1 MKGHRHLWT
10 TEDVRILTEKY
21 PHVSTS
27 ELARSMGLSKMQV
40 YRKAKALLL
49 KKDPAAIAAT
59 RFKPGQIPWNDG
71 TPFASGGRSVET
83 RFKPGN
89 MPHTWRPI
97 GTERVSKE
105 GYLERKVADTRVS
118 KRDYVPVHHLVW
130 REAGREI
137 PKGSVLAFRDGDKR
151 NFAIDNLELVT
162 RQELMRLNSVHNRGP
177 EIAQLIQLRG
187 AISRQINKR
196 EGKIT

>member
-1 MKGHRHLWT
+1 M
-10 TEDVRILTEKY
+10 
-21 PHVSTS
+21 
-27 ELARSMGLSKMQV
+27 SKRQV

-49 KKDPAAIAAT
+49 KKDPTVIAAT
-59 RFKPGQIPWNDG
+59 RFKPGQEPWNSG
-71 TPFASGGRSVET
+71 THFASGGRSVET

-89 MPHTWRPI
+89 KPHTWRPI
-97 GTERVSKE
+97 GTELISKE
-105 GYLERKVADTRVS
+105 GYLERKVTDTGVTEH
-118 KRDYVPVHHLVW
+118 DYVPVHHLVW

-137 PKGSVLAFRDGDKR
+137 PKGSVLVFRDGDKR

-162 RQELMRLNSVHNRGP
+162 RQELMRRNSIHNCGP

-187 AISRQINKR
+187 AISRQINQR

>member
-1 MKGHRHLWT
+1 MKGQSHLWT

-21 PHVSTS
+21 SHISTP

-49 KKDPAAIAAT
+49 KKDPAVIAAT
-59 RFKPGQIPWNDG
+59 RFKPGQIPWNAG

-89 MPHTWRPI
+89 KPHTWRPI

-105 GYLERKVADTRVS
+105 GYLERKVADTGVTR
-118 KRDYVPVHHLVW
+118 RDYAPVHRLVW

-162 RQELMRLNSVHNRGP
+162 RQELMRRNSIHNRGP

-187 AISRQINKR
+187 AISRQINQR
-196 EGKIT
+196 EGKIP